1 MPSKNS
7 VQNSRKHKIKSVKS
21 FVRRSGRSTQSQKNA
36 LQDHSSKYLLD
47 TNNTSTNLKSCF
59 DLKQHGVVIEIGF
72 GDGTVLIESALKN
85 PNKNFIGIEV
95 YDSGLG
101 QCLNEINKHKIKNIR
116 LIYGDAVEV
125 FEQFIT
131 KKSVEKINILFPDP
145 WPKKRHRKRRL
156 INKRFLALL
165 SKSLINKGIINI
177 STDWEDYAQQ
187 IELTF
192 KESNQFKEIKSESR
206 NLKTKF
212 EKRGI
217 KLGHKIFNY
226 SYQLT

>member
-1 MPSKNS
+1 M
-7 VQNSRKHKIKSVKS
+7 QNSRKHNKKSIRS
-21 FVRRSGRSTQSQKNA
+21 FVKRSGRLTKSQKNA
-36 LQDHSSKYLLD
+36 LQDYSSNYILD
-47 TNNTSTNLKSCF
+47 TNNTNTNLKACF
-59 DLKQHGVVIEIGF
+59 DSDQHNLVIEIGF
-72 GDGTVLIESALKN
+72 GDGAALIESALKY
-85 PNKNFIGIEV
+85 PDKNFIGIEV

-101 QCLNEINKHKIKNIR
+101 QCLNAINQHKIKNIR

-125 FEQFIT
+125 LKQFIT

-145 WPKKRHRKRRL
+145 WPKKRHHKRRL

-165 SKSLINKGIINI
+165 SKSLINKGIVNV

-192 KESNQFKEIKSESR
+192 KESNQFKEIKSELR

>member
-1 MPSKNS
+1 ME
-7 VQNSRKHKIKSVKS
+7 V
-21 FVRRSGRSTQSQKNA
+21 
-36 LQDHSSKYLLD
+36 
-47 TNNTSTNLKSCF
+47 LK
-59 DLKQHGVVIEIGF
+59 
-72 GDGTVLIESALKN
+72 
-85 PNKNFIGIEV
+85 
-95 YDSGLG
+95 
-101 QCLNEINKHKIKNIR
+101 
-116 LIYGDAVEV
+116 
-125 FEQFIT
+125 QFIT

-145 WPKKRHRKRRL
+145 WPKKRHHKRRL

-165 SKSLINKGIINI
+165 SKSLINKGIVNV

-192 KESNQFKEIKSESR
+192 KESNQFKEIKSELR

>member
-1 MPSKNS
+1 M
-7 VQNSRKHKIKSVKS
+7 QNSRKHNKKSIRS
-21 FVRRSGRSTQSQKNA
+21 FVKRSGRLTKSQKNA
-36 LQDHSSKYLLD
+36 LQDYSSNYILD
-47 TNNTSTNLKSCF
+47 TNNTNTDLKACF
-59 DLKQHGVVIEIGF
+59 DSDQHNLVIEIGF
-72 GDGTVLIESALKN
+72 GDGAALIESALKY
-85 PNKNFIGIEV
+85 PDKYFIGIEV

-101 QCLNEINKHKIKNIR
+101 QCLNAINQHKIKNIR

-125 FEQFIT
+125 LKQFIT

-145 WPKKRHRKRRL
+145 WPKKRHHKRRL

-165 SKSLINKGIINI
+165 SKSLINKGIVNI

-192 KESNQFKEIKSESR
+192 KESNQFKEIKSELR

>member
-21 FVRRSGRSTQSQKNA
+21 FVRRSGRLTQSQKNA

-145 WPKKRHRKRRL
+145 WPKKRHHKRRL

-165 SKSLINKGIINI
+165 SKSLINKGIVNV

-192 KESNQFKEIKSESR
+192 KESNQFKEIKSELR

>member
-1 MPSKNS
+1 M
-7 VQNSRKHKIKSVKS
+7 QNSRKHNKKSIRS
-21 FVRRSGRSTQSQKNA
+21 FVKRSGRLTQAQKNA
-36 LQDHSSKYLLD
+36 LQDYSSNYILD
-47 TNNTSTNLKSCF
+47 TNNTNTDLKACF
-59 DLKQHGVVIEIGF
+59 DSDQHNLVIEIGF
-72 GDGTVLIESALKN
+72 GDGAALIESALKY
-85 PNKNFIGIEV
+85 PDKNFIGIEV

-101 QCLNEINKHKIKNIR
+101 QCLNAINQHKIKNIR
-116 LIYGDAVEV
+116 LIYRDAVEV
-125 FEQFIT
+125 FEQFIA

-145 WPKKRHRKRRL
+145 WPKKRHHKRRL

-165 SKSLINKGIINI
+165 SKSLINKGIVNV

-192 KESNQFKEIKSESR
+192 KESNQFKEIKSELR